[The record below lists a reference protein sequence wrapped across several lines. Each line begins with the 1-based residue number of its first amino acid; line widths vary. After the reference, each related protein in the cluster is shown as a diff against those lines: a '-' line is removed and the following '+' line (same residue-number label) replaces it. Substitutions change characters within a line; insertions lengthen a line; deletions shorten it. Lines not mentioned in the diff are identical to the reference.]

1 MKREIDRYTQ
11 TVEAGSNVCGGS
23 RNSHAHSRQRTV
35 VTIGCERSWGSVSAV
50 THGGKLAAKALKA
63 AGVECVFTLS
73 GGHVMGI
80 YDGCLDENIEVV
92 DVRHEQAAVH
102 AADAWARLHPGKV
115 GVAILTAGPGVTDGV
130 TGVANAWRANS
141 PILVIGGQ
149 GPFRHTR
156 RGSLQEMDHVS
167 LMRPVS
173 KWADSC
179 YQTPRIA
186 EYIESAIRSALSG
199 IPGPAFLEIPT
210 DVLHGKID
218 LAEVTIP
225 EFRDYRVASAAPGHL
240 ISEAIDLVNRAE
252 RPMVMAGTSLKWSEG
267 GDQLAAF
274 LDTTG
279 IPCFV
284 NGMARG
290 EISWDHPSFLSL
302 TRKEALENADLV
314 ILAGTPLDFRMKFG
328 RSIPSGASIVQM
340 DLEQTLIG
348 DNRGVD
354 IGLVGNLGLNF
365 ESMSADIKERGVAID
380 VFAYRDQLR
389 QRETEL
395 DAERRSR
402 MDSDETPIDPLRLCR
417 DIANAVTDDMIVIGD
432 GGDIVAQAS
441 KVINVPREG
450 TWMDPGPLGTLGVG
464 MPFAL
469 AAQKAYPDKRVL
481 IVYGDGSFGLNGFE
495 YDTAVRFDLPIV
507 GVVGNDAA
515 WGQMM
520 RPQGMLYGKDRLVA
534 VELNRTRYDKVVEAL
549 GGHGEHV
556 TEAEEIAPAI
566 ARAFASGKPALV
578 NVEIR
583 QDRGEMKGSTY
594 V

>member
-1 MKREIDRYTQ
+1 M
-11 TVEAGSNVCGGS
+11 A
-23 RNSHAHSRQRTV
+23 
-35 VTIGCERSWGSVSAV
+35 
-50 THGGKLAAKALKA
+50 HGGKLVAKVLKA
-63 AGVECVFTLS
+63 AGVDCVFTLS

-80 YDGCLDENIEVV
+80 YDGCLDEGIEVV

-156 RGSLQEMDHVS
+156 RGSLQEMDHVA
-167 LMRPVS
+167 LIKPIS
-173 KWADSC
+173 KWAEAC
-179 YQTPRIA
+179 YQTSRIG
-186 EYIESAIRSALSG
+186 EYMEAGIRAALSG
-199 IPGPAFLEIPT
+199 VPGPAFLEIPM
-210 DVLHGKID
+210 DVLHGEVD
-218 LAEVTIP
+218 LEEVRVP
-225 EFRDYRVASAAPGHL
+225 KFRDYRVASTSPRHL
-240 ISEAIDLVNRAE
+240 IAESVDLLSKAAT
-252 RPMVMAGTSLKWSEG
+252 PMVMAGTSLKWSEG
-267 GDQLAAF
+267 GEHLANF
-274 LDTTG
+274 LEKTG

-290 EISWDHPSFLSL
+290 EISWEHPSFLSL
-302 TRKEALENADLV
+302 TRKEALEKSDLV

-328 RSIPSGASIVQM
+328 RSIPPAAAIIQM
-340 DLEQTLIG
+340 DIDETLIG
-348 DNRGVD
+348 DNRAAD
-354 IGLVGNLGLNF
+354 LGLVGNIGMNF
-365 ESMSADIKERGVAID
+365 QLMTQEIEDRD
-380 VFAYRDQLR
+380 VPVDVSRYRDQLR
-389 QRETEL
+389 EREQQL
-395 DAERRSR
+395 DNARRDQ
-402 MDSDETPIDPLRLCR
+402 MDSEEVPIDPLRLCR
-417 DIANAVTDDMIVIGD
+417 EIASCVSDDMIVIGD

-441 KVINVPREG
+441 KVIQVPRNG

-469 AAQKAYPDKRVL
+469 AAQKAHPDKRVL

-495 YDTAVRFDLPIV
+495 FDTAVRFDLPIV
-507 GVVGNDAA
+507 GIVGNDAA

-520 RPQGMLYGKDRLVA
+520 RPQEMLYGEDRLVA
-534 VELNRTRYDKVVEAL
+534 VELNRTRYDLVVEAL

-556 TEAEEIAPAI
+556 VAPGEIAPAI
-566 ARAFASGKPALV
+566 TRAFESGKPALV

-583 QDRGEMKGSTY
+583 QDRTGMKGSTY

>member
-1 MKREIDRYTQ
+1 M
-11 TVEAGSNVCGGS
+11 
-23 RNSHAHSRQRTV
+23 
-35 VTIGCERSWGSVSAV
+35 TIGCERSWGSVSAV

-507 GVVGNDAA
+507 GVVGNDAG